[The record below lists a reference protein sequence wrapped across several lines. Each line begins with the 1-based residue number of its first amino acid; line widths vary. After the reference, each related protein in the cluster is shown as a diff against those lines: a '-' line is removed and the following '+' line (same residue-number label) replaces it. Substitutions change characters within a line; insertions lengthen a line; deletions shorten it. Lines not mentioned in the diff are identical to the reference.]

1 MKQNFTPN
9 HLIKYIY
16 KETSASETLAINEAI
31 LEDPMLFDE
40 YQDLLDAYQQLPK
53 VKFSASPSA
62 MKNILGYSQRT
73 TLEKQA

>member
-9 HLIKYIY
+9 HLIKYLY
-16 KETSASETLAINEAI
+16 KETSASETLAIKEA
-31 LEDPMLFDE
+31 LMENPVLFEE
-40 YQDLLDAYQQLPK
+40 YQELLNAYQMFPK
-53 VKFSASPSA
+53 VKFNASPSA

>member
-9 HLIKYIY
+9 HLIKYLY
-16 KETSASETLAINEAI
+16 KETSASETLAINEALI
-31 LEDPMLFDE
+31 ENPVLLEE
-40 YQDLLDAYQQLPK
+40 YEDLLNAYQQLPK
-53 VKFSASPSA
+53 VKFNASPSS